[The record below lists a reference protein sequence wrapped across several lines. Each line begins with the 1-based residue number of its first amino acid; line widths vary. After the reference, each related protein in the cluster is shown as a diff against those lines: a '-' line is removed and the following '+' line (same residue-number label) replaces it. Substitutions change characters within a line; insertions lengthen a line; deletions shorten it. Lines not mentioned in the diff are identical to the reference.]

1 MNDRQRENNRMR
13 KASVEILTMTF
24 SHISLQLAHRRQ
36 EVLLNNNLQRAARD
50 KSIEAQTS
58 SF

>member
-1 MNDRQRENNRMR
+1 MR

-24 SHISLQLAHRRQ
+24 SHISLQLAHGRQ
-36 EVLLNNNLQRAARD
+36 EVLLNNNLQRGARD
-50 KSIEAQTS
+50 KSIEALTS